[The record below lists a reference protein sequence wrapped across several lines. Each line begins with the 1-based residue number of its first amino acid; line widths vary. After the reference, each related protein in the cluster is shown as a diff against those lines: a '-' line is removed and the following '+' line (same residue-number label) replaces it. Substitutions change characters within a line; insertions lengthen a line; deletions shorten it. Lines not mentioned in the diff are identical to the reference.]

1 MLNQSKEAA
10 RHVEA
15 VLSALDI
22 LDCFQTHP
30 GLTLKAIIDMTGLT
44 RSRVM
49 RLIGTLEARGYV
61 VGNPDTRT
69 YHPGIKLSILAKTF
83 ERNNRVEVM
92 IRPVLK
98 QLSAH
103 TGESAT
109 FYVCDG
115 LERVALAREEG
126 RHAIRYT
133 IAEGQRYA
141 LNRGGAASK
150 VLLAFSP
157 SELSAAVFDDPA
169 TDTRTLK
176 REIAK
181 TRKQGYA
188 VSQAENTPGASSLA
202 TPVFGADGNL
212 AGAMTLSGPS
222 IRMTAEQVEKWIDLI
237 VETAGYLSNRL
248 GASSLAKE

>member
-1 MLNQSKEAA
+1 MLNQSKEAS

-30 GLTLKAIIDMTGLT
+30 GLTLKAIIDLTGLT

-83 ERNNRVEVM
+83 ERNNKVEVL
-92 IRPVLK
+92 IRPVLR
-98 QLSAH
+98 QLAVD

-109 FYVCDG
+109 FYVCDS
-115 LERVALAREEG
+115 LDRVALAREEG
-126 RHAIRYT
+126 SHAIRYT
-133 IAEGQRYA
+133 VSEGQRYA
-141 LNRGGAASK
+141 LNCGGAASK
-150 VLLAFSP
+150 VLLAFGP
-157 SELSAAVFDDPA
+157 SELAAAVLDDPA
-169 TDTRTLK
+169 TDAKRLM
-176 REIAK
+176 REITR

-188 VSQAENTPGASSLA
+188 FSQAENTPGASSLA
-202 TPVFGADGNL
+202 APVFNTDGNL
-212 AGAMTLSGPS
+212 AGAITLSGPS
-222 IRMTAEQVEKWIDLI
+222 IRMTEDQIEKWVDLI
-237 VETAGYLSNRL
+237 VETAGYLSSRL
-248 GASSLAKE
+248 GAPPSGK

>member
-1 MLNQSKEAA
+1 MLNQGKEAS

-22 LDCFQTHP
+22 LDCFQNHP

-83 ERNNRVEVM
+83 ERNNKVEVM

-98 QLSAH
+98 QLAGD

-109 FYVCDG
+109 LYVSDG

-126 RHAIRYT
+126 SHAIRYSVP
-133 IAEGQRYA
+133 EGQRYA
-141 LNRGGAASK
+141 LRRGGAASK
-150 VLLAFSP
+150 VLLAFGP
-157 SELSAAVFDDPA
+157 PELSAAVLGDPA
-169 TDTRTLK
+169 TDARSLK
-176 REIAK
+176 KEITKAK
-181 TRKQGYA
+181 KQGYA
-188 VSQAENTPGASSLA
+188 VSQSENTPGASSLA
-202 TPVFGADGNL
+202 TPVFGADGIL

-222 IRMTAEQVEKWIDLI
+222 IRMTEEQIEKWVDLI
-237 VETAGYLSNRL
+237 VETAGYLSGRL
-248 GASSLAKE
+248 GAPPIKKE